1 MKKKFKL
8 FATVASL
15 CLAIALM
22 GFGVYAASTVT
33 VTVTSNV
40 SFTASAHV
48 RATIEGTETAQNT
61 SFTADNPDNVVLTAA
76 SGDKGSM
83 TFGDNALGAPTNG
96 AQNIIYSYTITI
108 TNNAAADDTYDELQ
122 VTVTKPTMTATLAT
136 DGYVVTFTSTQ
147 FTGSGAT
154 ATATIAAEGQASYTV
169 TITIDPNRTL
179 TKTSLGTEIELVA
192 Q

>member
-40 SFTASAHV
+40 SFSASAHV

-61 SFTADNPDNVVLTAA
+61 SFTADNPEDVVLTAA
-76 SGDKGSM
+76 SGADGSM

-96 AQNIIYSYTITI
+96 SQNITYSYTITI

-122 VTVTKPTMTATLAT
+122 VTVTKPTMTASLAT
-136 DGYVVTFTSTQ
+136 DGYEVEFTSTQ
-147 FTGSGAT
+147 FTGSEAT
-154 ATATIAAEGQASYTV
+154 SSYTIAAGANASYTV

-179 TKTSLGTEIELVA
+179 ASTDLGTEISLTA